1 MELQHIAD
9 RTPEQVLNGVLITEV
24 PEVEGGLSSSDDV
37 QSDEVSNVVGFPQTR
52 QHNPAEDY
60 DDDTYDVGNESRSN
74 STASG
79 GEKHS
84 GSGDEVYSAIDGYW
98 DGTTYDQKSKNSVKE
113 KQTGSTQ
120 VSNAGYDV
128 TGRLQQEDE
137 SESVEHASMDDLS
150 DVFIDE
156 IQQLETRDEDFDTDL
171 EIDDQSKWPL
181 PRLTFRDPHCVTDP
195 L

>member
-1 MELQHIAD
+1 MAD
-9 RTPEQVLNGVLITEV
+9 RTPEQVSEGVLITEV

-37 QSDEVSNVVGFPQTR
+37 QSDELSNVVGFPQTR
-52 QHNPAEDY
+52 QHNPATAEDY
-60 DDDTYDVGNESRSN
+60 DDDTYDAGNESSN

-84 GSGDEVYSAIDGYW
+84 GSGDEVYSAIDGYR
-98 DGTTYDQKSKNSVKE
+98 DGTTYDQKSKNGVKE

-120 VSNAGYDV
+120 VSSNGYDV

-137 SESVEHASMDDLS
+137 GESVEHASMDDLS

-171 EIDDQSKWPL
+171 EIDDQSK
-181 PRLTFRDPHCVTDP
+181 
-195 L
+195 